1 MPGSTRRTA
10 ARFSSSGHGSGQGRL
25 GLVEGHAFGE
35 NGIVTSLGQCDQ
47 RRLQRRASFACEIC
61 RVTGASQEP
70 LHFARPILF
79 LDLDESLQLAQV
91 MGVAQGVQHA
101 WHRVIGLPVIMDDD
115 AGDIRQKAAAL
126 GADAI
131 EGQQRRGGDMQP
143 SRRAADPKAGLV
155 HVLDRRRGD
164 VVSHDIG
171 EVSEAPGTVPADP
184 GDGRGRQ
191 LHPEEIGH
199 QLDQTLLGQQLVVQE
214 IEHERADPRAVLHR
228 RVDAVRKQRTRLRA
242 ASSAPAIVR
251 TMLGD
256 DERPRLGQIEHLP
269 GAVADARVRIQARA
283 APGAGRRVMIDHDVG
298 IGDLPQRLA
307 FVALLPARFLA
318 GPVPQARYPR
328 RLLQPITRRR
338 LAAVRTVQPEPA
350 LELRQPRLQR
360 RILGLQGRDQREK
373 VVHRWRTR
381 RRFASHPMLE
391 SEPVS
396 SVERIFS
403 PNPAVAQPGQLR
415 NILWHA
421 KLSGEGFEGALSS
434 LQNEYVLF
442 GKSPQIKQRLDAL
455 TQAVIGMFTA
465 MQAAFSRQKFD
476 DQDLRLQRF
485 LARFD
490 SIFTLNQ
497 DTFLET
503 HYAGPIGWSERW
515 YGSYLPYMKFIK
527 EPAQHMPPTSSPHG
541 LAAPGVG
548 LMLCEPLTQEAE
560 YITQENYQ
568 PIYKLHGSYN
578 WFAEPNGERLLVIGG
593 NKTGSIKAFHVL
605 AKYHAEFQTIL
616 SRPNTHLMIIGYS
629 FGDAHINCAIQDAA
643 SKGMKIFV
651 IDPSGVDVIDKRNTR
666 APIREPVSGLMQA
679 LMPSLIGASR
689 RSLKETIYSDLVEN
703 EKVMRFFEGQ
713 PEIRRVPTVGD
724 VWLQNRLR

>member
-1 MPGSTRRTA
+1 
-10 ARFSSSGHGSGQGRL
+10 
-25 GLVEGHAFGE
+25 
-35 NGIVTSLGQCDQ
+35 
-47 RRLQRRASFACEIC
+47 
-61 RVTGASQEP
+61 
-70 LHFARPILF
+70 
-79 LDLDESLQLAQV
+79 
-91 MGVAQGVQHA
+91 
-101 WHRVIGLPVIMDDD
+101 
-115 AGDIRQKAAAL
+115 
-126 GADAI
+126 
-131 EGQQRRGGDMQP
+131 MQP

-164 VVSHDIG
+164 VISHDIG

-318 GPVPQARYPR
+318 GPVPQARHPR

-403 PNPAVAQPGQLR
+403 PNPAVAQPGQL
-415 NILWHA
+415 
-421 KLSGEGFEGALSS
+421 
-434 LQNEYVLF
+434 
-442 GKSPQIKQRLDAL
+442 
-455 TQAVIGMFTA
+455 
-465 MQAAFSRQKFD
+465 
-476 DQDLRLQRF
+476 
-485 LARFD
+485 
-490 SIFTLNQ
+490 
-497 DTFLET
+497 
-503 HYAGPIGWSERW
+503 
-515 YGSYLPYMKFIK
+515 
-527 EPAQHMPPTSSPHG
+527 
-541 LAAPGVG
+541 
-548 LMLCEPLTQEAE
+548 
-560 YITQENYQ
+560 
-568 PIYKLHGSYN
+568 
-578 WFAEPNGERLLVIGG
+578 
-593 NKTGSIKAFHVL
+593 
-605 AKYHAEFQTIL
+605 
-616 SRPNTHLMIIGYS
+616 
-629 FGDAHINCAIQDAA
+629 
-643 SKGMKIFV
+643 
-651 IDPSGVDVIDKRNTR
+651 
-666 APIREPVSGLMQA
+666 
-679 LMPSLIGASR
+679 
-689 RSLKETIYSDLVEN
+689 
-703 EKVMRFFEGQ
+703 
-713 PEIRRVPTVGD
+713 
-724 VWLQNRLR
+724 